1 MTVAIVGA
9 ALLALGRAEV
19 TKLAFGSCSKP
30 SLPQPLWGA
39 IREYGPH
46 VWVWGGDNV
55 YADERPT
62 RAQKAAGETVWRWV
76 GPRAPHVNV
85 SHQVLVDCTKV
96 TNADRKARLRDL
108 TVHPDEVMAPRRVH
122 ERVLVGKTRPATLA
136 RVC

>member
-76 GPRAPHVNV
+76 GPNATRALYDA
-85 SHQVLVDCTKV
+85 QRKV
-96 TNADRKARLRDL
+96 A
-108 TVHPDEVMAPRRVH
+108 
-122 ERVLVGKTRPATLA
+122 GY
-136 RVC
+136 